1 MFRVTGPMARRLQAA
16 FVASWV
22 SVSGEIVVP
31 RPGEPPA
38 TPSGVERFIHHVN
51 SPADD
56 DQSMAYFYLLPI
68 LAARESIQIVTPY
81 FIPDEPLKQAL
92 RERARAGVDVTII
105 VPGTHTDHVL
115 TRFTGQNSYETLL
128 EAGVKIYEYQPTFI
142 HAKLAIIDGR
152 WSIIGSPNLNT
163 RSRRLDEENAMAI
176 LDRGLAATLA
186 QRFDA
191 DLARSAEIDLGGWRR
206 RSPLLR
212 LVQLSARLIE
222 NQS

>member
-1 MFRVTGPMARRLQAA
+1 M
-16 FVASWV
+16 
-22 SVSGEIVVP
+22 
-31 RPGEPPA
+31 
-38 TPSGVERFIHHVN
+38 
-51 SPADD
+51 
-56 DQSMAYFYLLPI
+56 
-68 LAARESIQIVTPY
+68 
-81 FIPDEPLKQAL
+81 
-92 RERARAGVDVTII
+92 
-105 VPGTHTDHVL
+105 
-115 TRFTGQNSYETLL
+115 
-128 EAGVKIYEYQPTFI
+128 KIYEYQPTFI

-176 LDRGLAATLA
+176 LDRGLAAKLA